1 MIYTGGGGEYGG
13 GVSVVEWELGD
24 VKIARSYVSDT
35 RKYEKYV
42 PKIFNSKM

>member
-13 GVSVVEWELGD
+13 GVSVVEWALGD